1 MTEKTVVSV
10 SIGSSRRNKT
20 VEAIFLNH
28 DFRISREGTDG
39 DFDKAVERI
48 KQLDGKIDCFGIGG
62 ADLYLWRRNRRYIVR
77 DALRMANAAKITPI
91 VDGSDVKHTLER
103 KIIKQLHE
111 MGILKE
117 GMKCLLVSG
126 IDRWGM
132 AETLAE
138 IGLDMTYG
146 DLIVALGVNHQIRS
160 LNELDR
166 VGKFLLPIFTRLP
179 FKIIY
184 PTGKKQESQKKKA
197 IYEKLFAPQDI
208 LAGDFHYIRRYMPD
222 KLDGKIIITNTTT
235 EEDEAELR
243 KRGVKL
249 LITTT
254 PVIDGRSFGANVLQ
268 GIMVC
273 LLEKRPENLTWDDY
287 LQLIELMKLEPTI
300 RELN

>member
-1 MTEKTVVSV
+1 MTVKTVVSV
-10 SIGSSRRNKT
+10 SIGSSTRNKT
-20 VEAIFLNH
+20 VDATFLNH

-39 DFDKAVERI
+39 DFNKAIDRI
-48 KQLDGKIDCFGIGG
+48 KQLDGKTDCFGIGG
-62 ADLYLWRRNRRYIVR
+62 ADLYLWRRNKRYIVR
-77 DALRMANAAKITPI
+77 DALRMAKAAKITPI

-103 KIIKQLHE
+103 KIVKQLHE
-111 MGILKE
+111 MGILKKD
-117 GMKCLLVSG
+117 MKCLLVSG

-132 AETLAE
+132 AEALAE
-138 IGLDMTYG
+138 VGMDMTYG
-146 DLIVALGVNHQIRS
+146 DLIVALGINHQIRS

-166 VGKFLLPIFTRLP
+166 IGRILLPIFTRLP

-197 IYEKLFAPQDI
+197 MYEKLFAPQDI

-222 KLDGKIIITNTTT
+222 NLEGKIIITNTTT
-235 EEDEAELR
+235 EEDVDELT

-268 GIMVC
+268 GVMVC
-273 LLEKRPENLTWDDY
+273 LLGKRPENLTWDDY
-287 LQLIELMKLEPTI
+287 LKLIELMKLEPTI